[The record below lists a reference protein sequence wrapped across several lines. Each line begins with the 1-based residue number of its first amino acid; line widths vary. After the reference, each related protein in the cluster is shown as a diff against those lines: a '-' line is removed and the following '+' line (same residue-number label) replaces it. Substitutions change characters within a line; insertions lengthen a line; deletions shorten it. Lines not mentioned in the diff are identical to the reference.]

1 MPEIQRTYRGS
12 AERPQQELE
21 RRGPERAVVIAALDG
36 GADEEGDRLAEF
48 EELLRTAGAEI
59 VETLVQRRDRPS
71 PRTYLGKGRLED
83 LKAAVERHAPDLVA
97 AEGPLSPGQQRS
109 LEDRLKTRVVDRTAV
124 ILDIFA
130 QHARSAEGKLQ
141 VELAQLEYSY
151 ARQEGLWQHLERL
164 GGGVGTRGPGETQLE
179 SDRRL
184 LRTRMATLR
193 RRLRDVARSRETQR
207 GRRVA
212 TGVPRVA
219 LAGYTNAGKS
229 SLMNALTGAGVRA
242 DDALFETLDPTTRRV
257 DADGHELLLSDTV
270 GFIRNLP
277 HQLVTAFA
285 ATLEEVRDADLIL
298 QVADGAEPEAR
309 RAAQARAVAEVL
321 DEIGAAEVPRLL
333 VLNKIDLVDPDGRAA
348 LANRQP
354 DAVQVSATTGEGLD
368 RLRRRLAD
376 AARSRLTPVD
386 LTIPYAL
393 SGLISAV
400 YSDGREIEQE
410 ATADGTR
417 VRALM
422 PPASAARLRAQL
434 NGSPPPTRP

>member
-1 MPEIQRTYRGS
+1 MPEEIQRTYRGS
-12 AERPQQELE
+12 AERPQESSE
-21 RRGPERAVVIAALDG
+21 RHGPERAVVIASLDG
-36 GADEEGDRLAEF
+36 GAEEGDRLAEF
-48 EELLRTAGAEI
+48 EDLLRTAGAEV

-71 PRTYLGKGRLED
+71 PRTYLGRGRLDD
-83 LKAAVERHAPDLVA
+83 LAAAVERLKPDLVA
-97 AEGPLSPGQQRS
+97 AEGGLTAGQQRS
-109 LEDRLKTRVVDRTAV
+109 LEDRLRTRVVDRTAV

-207 GRRVA
+207 DRRA
-212 TGVPRVA
+212 AAPMPRVA

-242 DDALFETLDPTTRRV
+242 DDALFETLDPTTRRLE
-257 DADGHELLLSDTV
+257 ADGHELLLSDTV

-277 HQLVTAFA
+277 HQLVTAFS
-285 ATLEEVRDADLIL
+285 ATLEEVSDADMIL
-298 QVADGAEPEAR
+298 HVADAAEPEGR

-321 DEIGAAEVPRLL
+321 DEIGASGVPRLL
-333 VLNKIDLVDPDGRAA
+333 VLNKVDLVGSDERAA

-354 DAVQVSATTGEGLD
+354 DGVQVSAATGEGLD
-368 RLRRRLAD
+368 ELRRRLAD
-376 AARSRLTPVD
+376 AARARLTPVE
-386 LTIPYAL
+386 LTIPYEL
-393 SGLISAV
+393 SGLISTV
-400 YSDGREIEQE
+400 YSDGREVEQE

-434 NGSPPPTRP
+434 NGG

>member
-1 MPEIQRTYRGS
+1 MPELQRTYRGS
-12 AERPQQELE
+12 AMRPEEEL
-21 RRGPERAVVIAALDG
+21 RRNGPERAVVIASLPHDP
-36 GADEEGDRLAEF
+36 EEERDRMAEF
-48 EELLRTAGAEI
+48 GELLRTAGAET
-59 VETLVQRRDRPS
+59 VETLVQRRDRPE
-71 PRTYLGKGRLED
+71 PRTYLGRGRLEE
-83 LKAAVERHAPDLVA
+83 LKATVERLKPDLVA
-97 AEGPLSPGQQRS
+97 AEGALSAGQQRS

-207 GRRVA
+207 GRRA
-212 TGVPRVA
+212 AAPLPRVA

-242 DDALFETLDPTTRRV
+242 DDALFETLDPTTRRLE
-257 DADGHELLLSDTV
+257 ADGHEVLLSDTV

-277 HQLVTAFA
+277 HQLVTAFS
-285 ATLEEVRDADLIL
+285 ATLEEVSDADMIL
-298 QVADGAEPEAR
+298 HVADAAEPEGR

-321 DEIGAAEVPRLL
+321 DEIGASGVPRLP
-333 VLNKIDLVDPDGRAA
+333 VLNKIDLVGADERAA

-354 DAVQVSATTGEGLD
+354 DGVQVSAATGEGLD
-368 RLRRRLAD
+368 ELRRRLAD
-376 AARSRLTPVD
+376 AARSRLTPVE
-386 LTIPYAL
+386 LTIPYEL
-393 SGLISAV
+393 SGLISTV
-400 YSDGREIEQE
+400 YSDGREVEQE
-410 ATADGTR
+410 PTADGTR

-422 PPASAARLRAQL
+422 PPASAARLRARL
-434 NGSPPPTRP
+434 NGGG